1 MTTLNSHAIL
11 LEQVKISR
19 AILSLLIGTLSC
31 VLCNSQELDSIYEV
45 KTTYTPYQLDSI
57 LSRSTDYFKTGQYKK
72 SFELNQFALRHALHA
87 KDLDAI
93 SRSYNYLGFDYLQLR
108 DTVRATENFKKSAQY
123 SKQLNNDGATADSY
137 VDLANVYSLQ
147 MKTLEM
153 AEDYYKQAIEI
164 YERIG
169 DINGLEYAMYNYADY
184 LIDVERWDEF
194 SKIVL
199 QFEDKE
205 IFPEGVS
212 DDYKALVKNFIG
224 IHYCQNGKTNEAEK
238 YFLEGIKITEAQ
250 NNSSEKE
257 MLLQSYSVCLLE
269 NNKLQQAAIIQDQYI
284 EILKTN
290 QTNFIE
296 QETAKLAQK
305 YKVEEYQRELD
316 KTRLQKQLQEEQIK
330 NRTILNYVL
339 FGLVAVALLIIL
351 ILASNF
357 YKRKR
362 IIKQLRKKNHAYL
375 IEKKKAEDLAEVKNN
390 FFSTVSHELRTPLYG
405 VIGLSSILSEN
416 NKDVTLSS
424 DLESLKF
431 SADYLLALVNNV
443 LEINKIDH
451 NKIEDEETVFSI
463 RDLVEKIIKTF
474 EYLKRQNN
482 NTLNSIIPDN
492 LPHRVKGNP
501 TRLSQILMNLLGN
514 ANKFTENGSIVV
526 ELESM
531 SNNGIAHITFKVKDS
546 GTGISKER
554 QQDIFEEFKQ
564 GDAHSNLYQGT
575 GLGLPIVKRLLDLS
589 GSEIKLNSDEGKGST
604 FYFSLD
610 FEIATSSIHEGST
623 TPIVLEN
630 VLKGLKIL
638 VAEDNKI
645 NQMVTRKILEKVGVQ
660 CSVVENGALAIDF
673 YKNNPVDLILMDV
686 NMPVM
691 DGITATQNIRK
702 ISDVPIIALTAVEIE
717 EARERIYSSGM
728 NDIIIKPYDIKELK
742 NKIATTI
749 ISYRSSK

>member
-19 AILSLLIGTLSC
+19 AILSLLIGVLSC

-184 LIDVERWDEF
+184 LIDVERWDDF

-224 IHYCQNGKTNEAEK
+224 IHYCKNGKTSEAEK
-238 YFLEGIKITEAQ
+238 YFLEGIKITEGQ

-284 EILKTN
+284 ETLKTN

-416 NKDVTLSS
+416 NKDASLSS

-443 LEINKIDH
+443 LEINRIDH
-451 NKIEDEETVFSI
+451 NKIENEETVFSI

-531 SNNGIAHITFKVKDS
+531 RNNGVAHITFKVKDS

-554 QQDIFEEFKQ
+554 QQEIFEEFKQ

-589 GSEIKLNSDEGKGST
+589 GSEIKLNSVEGKGST

-630 VLKGLKIL
+630 VLKGLNIL

>member
-1 MTTLNSHAIL
+1 M

-87 KDLDAI
+87 KDVDAI

-184 LIDVERWDEF
+184 LIDVERWDDF

-224 IHYCQNGKTNEAEK
+224 IHYCKNGKTSEAEK
-238 YFLEGIKITEAQ
+238 YFLEGIKITEGQ

-284 EILKTN
+284 ETLKTN

-416 NKDVTLSS
+416 NKDATLSS

-531 SNNGIAHITFKVKDS
+531 SSNGIAHITFKVKDS

-589 GSEIKLNSDEGKGST
+589 GSEIKLNSVEGKGST

-610 FEIATSSIHEGST
+610 FEIATSGIHEGST

-691 DGITATQNIRK
+691 DGVTATQNIRK

>member
-19 AILSLLIGTLSC
+19 AILSLIIGVLSC

-45 KTTYTPYQLDSI
+45 KNTYTPYQLDSI

-224 IHYCQNGKTNEAEK
+224 IHYCKKGKTSEAEK

-284 EILKTN
+284 ETLKTN

-416 NKDVTLSS
+416 NKDASLSS

-443 LEINKIDH
+443 LEINRIDH

-531 SNNGIAHITFKVKDS
+531 RNNGVAHITFKVKDS

-554 QQDIFEEFKQ
+554 QQEIFEEFKQ

-589 GSEIKLNSDEGKGST
+589 GSEIKLNSVEGIGST

-630 VLKGLKIL
+630 VLKGLNIL

>member
-1 MTTLNSHAIL
+1 M

-19 AILSLLIGTLSC
+19 AILSLLIGVLSC

-57 LSRSTDYFKTGQYKK
+57 LSKSTDYFKTGQYKK
-72 SFELNQFALRHALHA
+72 SFELNQYALRHALHA

-184 LIDVERWDEF
+184 LIDVERWDDF

-224 IHYCQNGKTNEAEK
+224 IHYCKNGKTSEAEK
-238 YFLEGIKITEAQ
+238 YFLEGIKITEGQ

-284 EILKTN
+284 ETLKTN

-416 NKDVTLSS
+416 NKDASLSS

-443 LEINKIDH
+443 LEINRIDH

-531 SNNGIAHITFKVKDS
+531 RNNGVAHITFKVKDS

-554 QQDIFEEFKQ
+554 QQEIFEEFKQ

-589 GSEIKLNSDEGKGST
+589 GSEIKLNSVEGKGST

-630 VLKGLKIL
+630 VLKGLNIL

>member
-123 SKQLNNDGATADSY
+123 SKQLKNDGATADSY

-224 IHYCQNGKTNEAEK
+224 IHYCKNGKTSEAEK

-284 EILKTN
+284 ETLKTN

-416 NKDVTLSS
+416 NKDATLSS

-531 SNNGIAHITFKVKDS
+531 SNNGVAHITFKVKDS

-554 QQDIFEEFKQ
+554 QQEIFEEFKQ

-589 GSEIKLNSDEGKGST
+589 GSEIKLNSVEGKGST

-691 DGITATQNIRK
+691 DGVTATQNIRK

>member
-1 MTTLNSHAIL
+1 M

>member
-1 MTTLNSHAIL
+1 M

-19 AILSLLIGTLSC
+19 AILSLLIGVLSC

-184 LIDVERWDEF
+184 LIDVERWDDF

-224 IHYCQNGKTNEAEK
+224 IHYCKNGKTSEAEK
-238 YFLEGIKITEAQ
+238 YFLEGIKITEGQ

-284 EILKTN
+284 ETLKTN

-416 NKDVTLSS
+416 NKDASLSS

-443 LEINKIDH
+443 LEINRIDH
-451 NKIEDEETVFSI
+451 NKIENEETVFSI

-531 SNNGIAHITFKVKDS
+531 RNNGVAHITFKVKDS

-554 QQDIFEEFKQ
+554 QQEIFEEFKQ

-589 GSEIKLNSDEGKGST
+589 GSEIKLNSVEGKGST

-630 VLKGLKIL
+630 VLKGLNIL

>member
-1 MTTLNSHAIL
+1 M

-87 KDLDAI
+87 KDVDAI

-224 IHYCQNGKTNEAEK
+224 IHYCKNGKTSEAEK

-416 NKDVTLSS
+416 NKDATLSS

>member
-1 MTTLNSHAIL
+1 M

-87 KDLDAI
+87 KDVDAI

-147 MKTLEM
+147 MRTLEM

-164 YERIG
+164 YGRIG

-224 IHYCQNGKTNEAEK
+224 IHYCQNGKTSEAEK

-269 NNKLQQAAIIQDQYI
+269 NNKLQQAAIIQNQYI

-416 NKDVTLSS
+416 NKDATLSS

-463 RDLVEKIIKTF
+463 RDLVERIIKTF

-691 DGITATQNIRK
+691 DGVTATQNIRK

-728 NDIIIKPYDIKELK
+728 NDIIIKPYDIEELK

>member
-1 MTTLNSHAIL
+1 M

-87 KDLDAI
+87 KDVDAI

-164 YERIG
+164 YGRIG

-224 IHYCQNGKTNEAEK
+224 IHYCQNGKTSEAEK

-284 EILKTN
+284 ETLKTN

-416 NKDVTLSS
+416 NKDATLSS

-531 SNNGIAHITFKVKDS
+531 SNNGVAHITFKVKDS

-610 FEIATSSIHEGST
+610 FEIATSGIHEGST

-630 VLKGLKIL
+630 VLKGLNIL

-691 DGITATQNIRK
+691 DGVTATQNIRK